1 MQAAMTVQA
10 LLTGL
15 PLVPVTAALQEA
27 ALTLQKVEVELLAV
41 SDGKRVVGSI
51 SVWDL
56 ALTACAAGYDPGTT
70 PVLNV
75 MSCQPVLFRVD
86 MTAAESLQ
94 LMRRKGLSAVLAYDC
109 KDRYEGVLCLRRL
122 LDLLD
127 PIAPDGPEP
136 EYVRR
141 VRGEPL

>member
-1 MQAAMTVQA
+1 MCPS
-10 LLTGL
+10 GL

-70 PVLNV
+70 PVLDV

-86 MTAAESLQ
+86 MTAVESLQ
-94 LMRRKGLSAVLAYDC
+94 LMRCNGLSAVLAYDC
-109 KDRYEGVLCLRRL
+109 KDRYEGVPCLSGGHTESIQSADALDEVEHSRRK
-122 LDLLD
+122 
-127 PIAPDGPEP
+127 
-136 EYVRR
+136 R
-141 VRGEPL
+141 VGRG